1 MILIQ
6 PGLSMHLIKQALT
19 TALLMAGLAGASQA
33 AIISFGGAAA
43 GDGSGLT
50 TAVAGATVYTFNTS
64 QKPDGYGGDGSVL
77 SESISGMSA
86 APAGDRTAYLSVAY
100 PKAAGVETFLA
111 AANSSYNYFGLY
123 WGSIDDYNSM
133 AFYRNGTLVSTVTGL
148 DVIAMGTR
156 LGDQSAAGSN
166 RYVNIDFG
174 TDSFDRIDFTTTH
187 YAFESDN
194 HAFANTSVPEPGTLS
209 MMGLGLLGAAAAMR
223 HRKTTGNKLGVR
235 VKQ

>member
-1 MILIQ
+1 
-6 PGLSMHLIKQALT
+6 MHLIKQALT
-19 TALLMAGLAGASQA
+19 TALLIAGFVGASHA
-33 AIISFGGAAA
+33 ATISFGGVAA

-50 TAVAGATVYTFNTS
+50 TAVAGATVYTFNNS
-64 QKPDGYGGDGSVL
+64 LKPAGYSGDGSVL

-86 APAGDRTAYLSVAY
+86 APAGDSTAYLSVAY

-111 AANSSYNYFGLY
+111 AEGASYNYFGLY

-133 AFYRNGTLVSTVTGL
+133 AFYKNGALVTTVTGL

-156 LGDQSAAGSN
+156 LGDQAAAGSN
-166 RYVNIDFG
+166 RYVNINFG
-174 TDSFDRIDFTTTH
+174 LDSFDRVDFTTTQ

-209 MMGLGLLGAAAAMR
+209 MMALGLLGAAATVR
-223 HRKTTGNKLGVR
+223 RRKATGSNLMVS
-235 VKQ
+235 V